1 MLIVP
6 KSGLPAVPAAAL
18 PKLQTAVVSF
28 IWYHEILHSTIE
40 IRAMATQ
47 SLITLPPPSADL
59 AVPSA
64 ADLGCLANRP
74 KRDGSAP
81 RPRKTAPPRRSAIG
95 NRVLLIGRIWELA
108 LYRAEVLSAHGY
120 RVLTPRTPE
129 QAVEQIRRGHF
140 DVAILTYTLPSDL
153 IQELA
158 ERIRQHCPSCPLI
171 AISDA
176 QRLDNKIFPDQT
188 VLADEGPAGLVAALH
203 RVTGKK

>member
-1 MLIVP
+1 
-6 KSGLPAVPAAAL
+6 
-18 PKLQTAVVSF
+18 
-28 IWYHEILHSTIE
+28 
-40 IRAMATQ
+40 MATQ
-47 SLITLPPPSADL
+47 SLIPLPPPPVDL
-59 AVPSA
+59 AFFPSTA
-64 ADLGCLANRP
+64 VLSCLADRS

-81 RPRKTAPPRRSAIG
+81 RSRKTAPPRQSGIG

-129 QAVEQIRRGHF
+129 QAVEQIRRGQF
-140 DVAILTYTLPSDL
+140 DIAILTYTLPSDL